1 VSRRK
6 NKLSGADVIKNV
18 RAAYV
23 SLWTNRVK
31 GSDKRRV
38 KVSLWGS
45 KVKESDKL
53 NDNIKEMLNQSDPIV
68 KSVLRYILFL
78 RSKHEDVE
86 IQLGSSY
93 DPITGSLSHK
103 PSKFILT
110 AATSSRKSY
119 WLYFY
124 MPEVKDFTVLRM
136 SKELTAEMAEGNI
149 QRMIGKALVLYTKPG
164 KAYHYVGINK
174 IKKFKANKNESVKIR
189 YKFLNIADNNLELP
203 CITEEDFEQYK
214 KFYRCLLRDLGIIPP
229 LIVELPPNNVG
240 GQPGTGPGIGL
251 ILPIKYSE
259 KRSNTTQDAVRTYIL
274 PLHTLP
280 QLRMDS
286 FRDFINSL
294 KELERK
300 LQCIWWDIIDT
311 ANIKCLSLVKY
322 LYGEKYFG
330 EFLKELMEETGGLP
344 NLLPELLPNDTN
356 NDEKLKEL
364 LKELKEP
371 YVELVHELRKYNS
384 KLDNFIEHIFKS
396 TNNKGRKYVIRELLD
411 NNNNELNVALFNDN
425 IHVIEEVLGYLP
437 NFDVVRIYD
446 LDYIKRISK
455 ALLCLKDLV

>member
-53 NDNIKEMLNQSDPIV
+53 NDNIKKMLNQSDPIV

-110 AATSSRKSY
+110 AATSTISSH

-136 SKELTAEMAEGNI
+136 SKKSMAEEGI
-149 QRMIGKALVLYTKPG
+149 QKMSSKAVVLYTEPG

-174 IKKFKANKNESVKIR
+174 IKKFMANKKEPVKIKFIKVKIN
-189 YKFLNIADNNLELP
+189 YKLLDIVGNNLELP
-203 CITEEDFEQYK
+203 CITEGDFEQHK

-229 LIVELPPNNVG
+229 LIVELPPNDVG
-240 GQPGTGPGIGL
+240 GQPGIGL

-259 KRSNTTQDAVRTYIL
+259 KRSNITQDAVRTYIL

-300 LQCIWWDIIDT
+300 QQCIWWDIIDT
-311 ANIKCLSLVKY
+311 VNIKCISLVKY

-396 TNNKGRKYVIRELLD
+396 TNNKGRKYVIHELLD
-411 NNNNELNVALFNDN
+411 NNNELNVALFNDN
-425 IHVIEEVLGYLP
+425 IHVIEEMLGYLP

>member
-1 VSRRK
+1 VSKRK

-18 RAAYV
+18 RPAYV
-23 SLWTNRVK
+23 SLWAELENR
-31 GSDKRRV
+31 
-38 KVSLWGS
+38 
-45 KVKESDKL
+45 VKESDKL
-53 NDNIKEMLNQSDPIV
+53 NDNIKKMLNQSDPIV

-78 RSKHEDVE
+78 RLKYKDIEIRQEDKPV
-86 IQLGSSY
+86 Y
-93 DPITGSLSHK
+93 DPITGNPSYK

-110 AATSSRKSY
+110 AAISTISSH

-136 SKELTAEMAEGNI
+136 SKKSMAEEGI
-149 QRMIGKALVLYTKPG
+149 QRISSKAVVLYTEPG

-174 IKKFKANKNESVKIR
+174 IKKFKANKNESVKIK
-189 YKFLNIADNNLELP
+189 YKFLDISNLELP

-229 LIVELPPNNVG
+229 LIVELPPNDVG

-251 ILPIKYSE
+251 ILPTRYSE
-259 KRSNTTQDAVRTYIL
+259 KRSNTTQDVIRTYIL
-274 PLHTLP
+274 SLHTLP
-280 QLRMDS
+280 QLRIDS
-286 FRDFINSL
+286 FRGFISSL

-300 LQCIWWDIIDT
+300 QQCIWWDIIDT
-311 ANIKCLSLVKY
+311 VNIKCISLVEY

-330 EFLKELMEETGGLP
+330 DFLKELIEETGGLP

-396 TNNKGRKYVIRELLD
+396 TNNKGRKYVIHELLD
-411 NNNNELNVALFNDN
+411 NNNELNVALFNDN

-455 ALLCLKDLV
+455 ALLCLKDLVQSMQVH